1 LGNFLGAQKHFTFM
15 PVFKKNKTNME
26 HIHLPPKELI
36 IRLIKD
42 DLINNSLLN
51 GFEMIGILTENYSLN
66 LSDTIFK
73 VMGISDDN
81 DELFDIYLDK
91 CKTLAEL
98 NISLDQNRLDK
109 HAHEIFEVLMKSKE

>member
-1 LGNFLGAQKHFTFM
+1 
-15 PVFKKNKTNME
+15 ME